1 VLAATG
7 RWPEAEEEFEL
18 ALRLFSDG
26 HRGMRVIALSR
37 LADLRIKQGRI
48 EEAAVLL
55 EGYEEHPLA
64 IRAATRL
71 NLAMGRPS
79 LAAGLVRR
87 RLDMVGIDSL
97 LAAPLLSL
105 LVDAQLAIGNVRS
118 ATENAVA
125 LEQLAARTGQ
135 RSIQADA
142 EFALGATAVAAA
154 RPDGLRHVERAIELY
169 GQMEQPLEQAH
180 ARVLAAKAVVHE
192 DRDIAVAYIKSA
204 LVTLDR
210 LGARRDFD
218 AAAEELRRLG
228 AALPPRVRPAGVL
241 TQREHEVLR
250 LVAQGLSNAEIGSR
264 LFISPKTAEHHV
276 GNALRKLGLRSRV
289 QAAAYLARHL

>member
-1 VLAATG
+1 
-7 RWPEAEEEFEL
+7 
-18 ALRLFSDG
+18 
-26 HRGMRVIALSR
+26 
-37 LADLRIKQGRI
+37 
-48 EEAAVLL
+48 
-55 EGYEEHPLA
+55 
-64 IRAATRL
+64 
-71 NLAMGRPS
+71 
-79 LAAGLVRR
+79 
-87 RLDMVGIDSL
+87 
-97 LAAPLLSL
+97 
-105 LVDAQLAIGNVRS
+105 
-118 ATENAVA
+118 
-125 LEQLAARTGQ
+125 
-135 RSIQADA
+135 
-142 EFALGATAVAAA
+142 
-154 RPDGLRHVERAIELY
+154 
-169 GQMEQPLEQAH
+169 
-180 ARVLAAKAVVHE
+180 
-192 DRDIAVAYIKSA
+192 VAYIKSA